1 MFLENLGLDA
11 MDPIRL
17 GRYWE
22 EALGTT
28 TLTEAPG
35 IFETRLD
42 LDGTAYLDLCFA
54 QVPAPNRSSQRLHLD
69 LRGGRQQTEVAE
81 HLRGLGASDLDI
93 GQGEV
98 PWTVLADVEGG
109 VFCVMEER
117 DAYAATGPLAALPL
131 EVADP
136 ARDAEFWSWLS
147 GWVPADGSVPQT
159 LRHPSLRGPLLELVP
174 EPAPKRADAKNPI
187 HLDVRLEPGDDA
199 DEVAAGIEA
208 RGGRELHPD
217 WGELPWRVFQDPS
230 GNELCVLPAAGP
242 AA

>member
-1 MFLENLGLDA
+1 MFLENLGIDA

-54 QVPAPNRSSQRLHLD
+54 QVPAPNRSPQRLHLD
-69 LRGGRQQTEVAE
+69 LRGGTRQAEVAE

-109 VFCVMEER
+109 AFCVMEER
-117 DAYAATGPLAALPL
+117 EAYAATGPLAALPL

-199 DEVAAGIEA
+199 DEVSAGIEA